1 MTSTVST
8 DFDQWEVT
16 NMMYRRVIGFACEVA
31 LERADSEQERDWVS
45 RLKNLVEERYTI
57 DEPVDAL
64 FPSAEEKQFW
74 GVVLFELADRIYR
87 REVGN
92 QDNHEWQVATIWA
105 AYDLARL
112 LVMSSPSRVFWPAT

>member
-1 MTSTVST
+1 MTSTISNEV
-8 DFDQWEVT
+8 DMWDVT

-31 LERADSEQERDWVS
+31 LEKADTEQERDWVS

-57 DEPVDAL
+57 DEDVDAL
-64 FPSAEEKQFW
+64 FPSAEQKQFW
-74 GVVLFELADRIYR
+74 GAVLFELADRIYR

-92 QDNHEWQVATIWA
+92 QDNQVWQVATIWA

-112 LVMSSPSRVFWPAT
+112 LLF